1 MKPECSIKYP
11 EKTSQRWPI
20 FRRGTVRLNL
30 KSIRSHICFFFS
42 VIEAQTF
49 CKCFIGLFIMSL
61 IFKRSRSTLAMLA
74 KSCCGGV
81 GWRVHFLQMCKEM
94 RLYFLQF

>member
-1 MKPECSIKYP
+1 MSALLNIQRKLLKDGRSVDEVPSFELKKYLF
-11 EKTSQRWPI
+11 SYI
-20 FRRGTVRLNL
+20 N
-30 KSIRSHICFFFS
+30 FFS
-42 VIEAQTF
+42 VIEAQTI

-61 IFKRSRSTLAMLA
+61 ILKRSRSTLSQCQQ

-81 GWRVHFLQMCKEM
+81 GWRVHFLQMCKEI